1 MSATYGPAA
10 LKAIADFLPIFEA
23 PEFKFS
29 HNDSPLRQTG
39 EQSFEAAGYTYDPQV
54 YAFWDAAEDA
64 GWLQPF
70 DWMSWSD
77 TDEAIAL
84 RYQPDAVSQAT
95 PEQLSRL
102 LTTFARA
109 ERFGDGAWHA
119 LWESGALLRVL
130 RRADTL
136 ARELEGANP

>member
-10 LKAIADFLPIFEA
+10 FKAIADFLPIFEA

-29 HNDSPLRQTG
+29 HDDTPLRQTG
-39 EQSFEAAGYTYDPQV
+39 EKSFEVVGYKYDPQV
-54 YAFWDAAEDA
+54 YAFWDAAEEA
-64 GWLQPF
+64 GWIQPF

-84 RYQPDAVSQAT
+84 QYQSDAISQAT

-102 LTTFARA
+102 LTMFVRA
-109 ERFGDGAWHA
+109 ERFDDGAWHA

>member
-39 EQSFEAAGYTYDPQV
+39 EQSFEVVGYTYDPQV

-84 RYQPDAVSQAT
+84 RYQPDAISQAT

-102 LTTFARA
+102 LTMFVRA
-109 ERFGDGAWHA
+109 ERFGDGAWLS
-119 LWESGALLRVL
+119 LWQSGVLIGIL
-130 RRADTL
+130 RRAAIL
-136 ARELEGANP
+136 AEEGEQ